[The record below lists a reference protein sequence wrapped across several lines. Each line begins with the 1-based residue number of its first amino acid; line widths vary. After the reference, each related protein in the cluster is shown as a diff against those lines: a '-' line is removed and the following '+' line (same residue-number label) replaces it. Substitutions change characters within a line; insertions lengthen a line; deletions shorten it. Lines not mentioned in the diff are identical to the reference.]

1 MEVGQV
7 SYNYNRARDYTGLPD
22 TYYFGGFYSG
32 ADYKTLSGDETR
44 KGNYGFYFEAQQM
57 SYRYGGSGS
66 DIGLTPWF
74 GITYSPQQSINQ
86 LTLFV
91 LAGAVYHGL
100 IPGRG
105 DDNLALGYYY
115 GKLSSS
121 LPGGSGEKVLE
132 LDYTWWE
139 TPWLGITPD
148 LQYVFNPGGVAAAGT
163 RQC

>member
-1 MEVGQV
+1 
-7 SYNYNRARDYTGLPD
+7 
-22 TYYFGGFYSG
+22 
-32 ADYKTLSGDETR
+32 
-44 KGNYGFYFEAQQM
+44 M

-115 GKLSSS
+115 GKLSTTCPGVPAKKFWSGIILVGDS
-121 LPGGSGEKVLE
+121 LAR
-132 LDYTWWE
+132 DNT
-139 TPWLGITPD
+139 
-148 LQYVFNPGGVAAAGT
+148 
-163 RQC
+163 